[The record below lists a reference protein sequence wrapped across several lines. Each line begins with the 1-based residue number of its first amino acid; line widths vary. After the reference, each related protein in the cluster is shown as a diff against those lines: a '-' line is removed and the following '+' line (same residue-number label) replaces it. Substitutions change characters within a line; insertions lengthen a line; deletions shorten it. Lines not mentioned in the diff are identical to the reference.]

1 MIGNVHLWKR
11 QCADEA
17 EVAEHVGGLTINL
30 AKCYS
35 RKKLTHLSVSAN
47 GCNVPKDCVDR
58 ELIMRHPWLKA
69 LISIPKV
76 QPRYALAIWKKY
88 PTLKSL
94 LLVYMDTTKTV
105 SLLSIFLVFPYTEYV
120 GDVLLLASV
129 FPTIS

>member
-1 MIGNVHLWKR
+1 MSFLGNWICRNKIR
-11 QCADEA
+11 ICNCTFDSAT
-17 EVAEHVGGLTINL
+17 TITG
-30 AKCYS
+30 KCSPIWVS
-35 RKKLTHLSVSAN
+35 R
-47 GCNVPKDCVDR
+47 
-58 ELIMRHPWLKA
+58 LKA

-129 FPTIS
+129 FPTISWNVNIWKLEVRKSHNYGSPKIGCTF